1 MSAPKAENGFVGRRI
16 VSSRRGRRNNSN
28 KKASDFNDR
37 RTAGAEKRGSSGLR
51 NQCRSAAYV
60 VSACG
65 DHGGLGGVGLDLPA
79 DSHDSQIDGAITLN
93 ARRPDLHVKQQM
105 RLRDLAAPCARVLQ
119 NHSPPKLRGR
129 SAIPRGTQATLKRGR
144 REDRVRAAPAVS
156 RAKMHIAR
164 SAHEHTGSAEA
175 VRPSLRNGFT
185 AYIVL
190 SPARPGLLVTVT
202 RVMRSIITN
211 LTPAIGAS
219 GPHDFAVRLTRR
231 SSKAHQ
237 RPSLPAPTSVTMANA
252 PSLGTG

>member
-60 VSACG
+60 VSTCG

-119 NHSPPKLRGR
+119 NHSPPKLRGAVR
-129 SAIPRGTQATLKRGR
+129 SQEGR
-144 REDRVRAAPAVS
+144 R
-156 RAKMHIAR
+156 
-164 SAHEHTGSAEA
+164 
-175 VRPSLRNGFT
+175 RPSREGAGKTGCALHPRSHVQRVAKKTHMSIQVQRKHSGLPCAMVLT
-185 AYIVL
+185 ACFVL
-190 SPARPGLLVTVT
+190 SPARPCFVVTVAPE
-202 RVMRSIITN
+202 RRELLKN
-211 LTPAIGAS
+211 LMPAS
-219 GPHDFAVRLTRR
+219 G
-231 SSKAHQ
+231 HQ
-237 RPSLPAPTSVTMANA
+237 DHTT
-252 PSLGTG
+252 